1 MENASKALI
10 IAGSILIAII
20 IISLGVM
27 VFRNMSGSV
36 QENASLTKEQMVA
49 FNNKILP
56 YIGNNV
62 SGSQVNAQIQYAR
75 SVNPKAINDQE
86 TGKYITITGK
96 GTVSVNGTTVNYTL
110 VQTGK
115 YYNVSGEYE
124 DGLLKKI
131 NIS

>member
-62 SGSQVNAQIQYAR
+62 SGSQVNALIQYAR